1 MSEPTL
7 GAEVERFFRERLPVL
22 PGFED
27 RPQQRQMA
35 LAVARAFEDEEI
47 LVAEAG
53 TGTGKSLA
61 YLVPALLWRARGGP
75 EPVVVATRTLNLQ
88 QQILDVDV
96 PRLQGSLGL
105 QFRAVQARGWS
116 NYLCLR
122 RLHGLPRSGDLTPGE
137 AGTVQAVAD
146 HLARGGDG
154 LRAGLAVGDEL
165 WSRLACDSTA
175 CGRQRCPFYGRC
187 LLFRERQALEGADL
201 VVTNHALLLSDL
213 ALRREGA
220 SGILPGLTRVVL
232 DEAHHL
238 EEAATDHLGYSF
250 LRSDFHRFLQQLYRP
265 RATTEEGGFLA
276 GLRLTLAGAPLAS
289 HQRQDLLARVD
300 RGLLAPLPALAGA
313 AEEFLHH
320 LAGRIPR
327 EVEKV
332 PLDPAWFTTVE
343 GDLARQAG
351 LVLGARLGEA
361 SGALREIAQGLEE
374 APAWEVGQGLRLEIQ
389 GFAQRLDSIRS
400 EVEFCLFPESPDWV
414 YWAESSAR
422 DLGLGAAPLDVGPQL
437 SSLLFGLV
445 KTAVLTSATLT
456 VRGSTTFLEER
467 VGLDLH
473 SERLER
479 LVVDSPFDYR
489 HQALVAVARDMPDP
503 GDPSFAEIV
512 AEPVADLVAGL
523 GGRTFLLVT
532 SWKMLRDLEARL
544 TPRLA
549 EQGIAVLC
557 QGRADRS
564 VLLNQFRSGG
574 RYLLLGTDSFW
585 EGVDVPGEALSCVIM
600 ARLPFRVP
608 TEPIHQARSG
618 RQAQKGRSPF
628 SHYHLP
634 LAVVKFRQGFG
645 RLIRTTS
652 DRGVVLVLDGR
663 LLSKAYGRTFLDSL
677 PGCHRQE
684 GPLDRL
690 VRDCLDWLLGLNG
703 AAEGMVS
710 ASPGRRP
717 GGSTSRGC
725 EFNGHPNPGGGTPIE

>member
-1 MSEPTL
+1 MPDPSL
-7 GAEVERFFRERLPVL
+7 RAEVERFFRERLPVL

-35 LAVARAFEDEEI
+35 EAVARAFEDEEI

-61 YLVPALLWRARGGP
+61 YLVPALLWRARGGR

-96 PRLQGSLGL
+96 PRLQGPLGL

-122 RLHGLPRSGDLTPGE
+122 RLHGLPRTGDLTPGE
-137 AGTVQAVAD
+137 ATQVQAVAD
-146 HLARGGDG
+146 HLARGGAG
-154 LRAGLAVGDEL
+154 LRSEVPVGDEL

-213 ALRREGA
+213 ALRRDGA
-220 SGILPGLTRVVL
+220 SGILPGLTRVIL

-250 LRSDFHRFLQQLYRP
+250 MRSDFHRFLQQLYRP
-265 RATTEEGGFLA
+265 KATTEEGGFLA
-276 GLRLTLAGAPLAS
+276 GLRLTLAGAPLVS
-289 HQRQDLLARVD
+289 EQRIDLLARVD

-313 AEEFLHH
+313 AEEFLHI
-320 LAGRIPR
+320 LAERIPR
-327 EVEKV
+327 DLEKV
-332 PLDPAWFTTVE
+332 SMDQAWFATTE
-343 GDLARQAG
+343 GEETRQAG
-351 LVLGARLGEA
+351 LRLGARLA
-361 SGALREIAQGLEE
+361 DAVGALREIAQGLDE
-374 APAWEVGQGLRLEIQ
+374 APEWETGQSLKMETQ
-389 GFAQRLDSIRS
+389 GFAQRLESMRS
-400 EVEFCLFPESPDWV
+400 EVEFCLYPESPDWV

-422 DLGLGAAPLDVGPQL
+422 DIGLGAAPLDVGPQL
-437 SSLLFGLV
+437 SSLLFGMV

-467 VGLDLH
+467 IGLEQHQD
-473 SERLER
+473 RVER
-479 LVVDSPFDYR
+479 LVVESPFDYA
-489 HQALVAVARDMPDP
+489 HQALVAVARGLPDP
-503 GDPSFAEIV
+503 GDPAFSQVV
-512 AEPVADLVAGL
+512 AGPVGDLVAGL

-532 SWKMLRDLEARL
+532 SWRMLRDLEALL

-564 VLLNQFRSGG
+564 ALLNQFRSGG

-618 RQAQKGRSPF
+618 RLAEAGRNPF

-634 LAVVKFRQGFG
+634 MAVVKFRQGFG
-645 RLIRTTS
+645 RLIRTTT

-663 LLSKAYGRTFLDSL
+663 VLSKGYGRAFLDSL

-684 GPLDRL
+684 GPLHRL
-690 VRDCLDWLLGLNG
+690 VDDCLDWMG
-703 AAEGMVS
+703 A
-710 ASPGRRP
+710 
-717 GGSTSRGC
+717 
-725 EFNGHPNPGGGTPIE
+725 

>member
-1 MSEPTL
+1 MPDPSL
-7 GAEVERFFRERLPVL
+7 RAEVDRFFRERLPTL
-22 PGFED
+22 PNFED

-35 LAVARAFEDEEI
+35 EAVAQAFEDEEI

-61 YLVPALLWRARGGP
+61 YLIPALLWRARGGR

-96 PRLQGSLGL
+96 PRLQGPLGL
-105 QFRAVQARGWS
+105 PFRAVQARGWS

-122 RLHGLPRSGDLTPGE
+122 RLASLPRMGDLTPSE
-137 AGTVQAVAD
+137 ASAVQALAD
-146 HLARGGDG
+146 HLSRGGGG
-154 LRAGLAVGDEL
+154 LRSQVAVGDDL

-213 ALRREGA
+213 ALRRDGA
-220 SGILPGLTRVVL
+220 SGILPGLTRVIL

-250 LRSDFHRFLQQLYRP
+250 LRSDFHRFLHQLYRP
-265 RATTEEGGFLA
+265 KATTEEGGFLA

-289 HQRQDLLARVD
+289 RQRQDLLARVD

-313 AEEFLHH
+313 AEEFLH
-320 LAGRIPR
+320 LLSERIPR
-327 EVEKV
+327 DVEKV
-332 PLDPAWFTTVE
+332 PLDTAWFASAE
-343 GDLARQAG
+343 GDEARQAG
-351 LVLGARLGEA
+351 LRLGARLAEA

-374 APAWEVGQGLRLEIQ
+374 APEWEAGQGLRLETQ

-414 YWAESSAR
+414 YWAEGSAR

-437 SSLLFGLV
+437 SALLFGMV
-445 KTAVLTSATLT
+445 RTAVLTSATLT
-456 VRGSTTFLEER
+456 IRGSTTFLEER
-467 VGLDLH
+467 VGLDQH
-473 SERLER
+473 QDRLER
-479 LVVDSPFDYR
+479 LVVESPFDFR
-489 HQALVAVARDMPDP
+489 HQAMVAVARDVPDP
-503 GDPSFAEIV
+503 GDPSFARAV
-512 AEPVADLVAGL
+512 ADPVGDLVAGL

-532 SWKMLRDLEARL
+532 SWRMLRDLEALL

-549 EQGIAVLC
+549 EHGIAVLC

-564 VLLNQFRSGG
+564 VLLNQFRNGG

-618 RQAQKGRSPF
+618 RLAQGGRNPF
-628 SHYHLP
+628 AHYHLP

-645 RLIRTTS
+645 RLIRTAT
-652 DRGVVLVLDGR
+652 DKGVVLVLDGR
-663 LLSKAYGRTFLDSL
+663 LLSKGYGRAFLDSL
-677 PGCHRQE
+677 PGCQRQE

-690 VRDCLDWLLGLNG
+690 VRDCLDWL
-703 AAEGMVS
+703 
-710 ASPGRRP
+710 
-717 GGSTSRGC
+717 GS
-725 EFNGHPNPGGGTPIE
+725 